1 MSVMT
6 VGPGVLLGT
15 QKLLREC
22 DRTVIL
28 KHSVGIDWEEG
39 TLSILENVAATFT
52 WMDLTRNVKNIL
64 K

>member
-1 MSVMT
+1 MT

-15 QKLLREC
+15 QKLECEC

-39 TLSILENVAATFT
+39 TLSILEDVSATFM
-52 WMDLTRNVKNIL
+52 WIDLTRNVKNIL